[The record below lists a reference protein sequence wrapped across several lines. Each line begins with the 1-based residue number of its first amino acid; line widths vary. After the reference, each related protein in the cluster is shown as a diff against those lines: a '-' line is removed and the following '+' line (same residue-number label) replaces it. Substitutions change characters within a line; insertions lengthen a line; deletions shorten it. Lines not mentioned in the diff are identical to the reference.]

1 METAENINL
10 PVVNVKGPES
20 LVTAEWEQRR
30 EQVIKSAAAIEA
42 INTDAEFDQAGQLI
56 NVCAHLCKELEAD
69 RKKLTAPLDVIKK
82 NIMAVEKNMT
92 SALTTE
98 QTRLRALANV
108 YATRKAV
115 EREAA
120 ERAAREAAAEAAAKA
135 AEQAELQAKAREAFG
150 AFGDAGDSVPV
161 PQTPTVIVPEQ
172 PKSSSVKQVTVITFE
187 ITDASKLDRKF
198 LSPDES
204 KIRAFCQYVKNMAI
218 DPETINEPGLKIK
231 KEIRIDSK

>member
-10 PVVNVKGPES
+10 PVVTVKGPES

-30 EQVIKSAAAIEA
+30 EQAIQSAAAIEA

-69 RKKLTAPLDVIKK
+69 RKKLTAPLDAIKK

-150 AFGDAGDSVPV
+150 ASVPI
-161 PQTPTVIVPEQ
+161 PQAPTVIVPEQ

-198 LSPDES
+198 LSPDEG
-204 KIRAFCQYVKNMAI
+204 KIRAFCQYVKNMGI
-218 DPETINEPGLKIK
+218 DPDTINEPGLKIK